1 MADTFVRDLWDR
13 LSVSASSVNDKRN
26 RRNKSS
32 YLESLRSLVHTTVW
46 VDQRDC
52 NPFQMGWAVHRFLE
66 DDIELNYLSW
76 NQRLGCLL
84 VLESIASLGRQDRSG
99 EPVQAVN
106 KSPFFNVFLND
117 IFALLHSFGK
127 EEKGGEPERLI
138 VLELLDIHLPDM
150 LGFETYQALQKQL
163 ETGISLDVDTM
174 NALEQII
181 DQSTKLYKDEGYVSP
196 LSWTSKGFA
205 KQALS
210 QLLAKQLPGVD
221 EKSSPSDILSF
232 ADSPPSTFP
241 QTEPPLALA
250 NLVFN
255 EEEEEEKTQLEPAQQ
270 AELMEY
276 LQNELFWLTPTQAH
290 LSVVIPPDAEE
301 GEEDSEFHYHLVL
314 ELFKLQ
320 AFEKPFSPDEE
331 RTVLEALGAGD
342 NEHSD
347 DEQDFSLRMVQECG
361 LTPQTLPRLVEH
373 NPLVA
378 HECLLKLLSTC
389 PSQKKNEYLSALV
402 GMDMSLQSMEVVNR
416 LATHVPKETTE
427 EALLHPEY
435 IHLYISNCISSC
447 ENIQDRHA
455 QNRLVR
461 LVCVFLQSLIRNKIV
476 NVDDLYFEVQ
486 AFCIEFSRIREA
498 AALFKLLKSM

>member
-1 MADTFVRDLWDR
+1 MADIFVRDLWDR
-13 LSVSASSVNDKRN
+13 LSVSAHEKRN
-26 RRNKSS
+26 RQNNS
-32 YLESLRSLVHTTVW
+32 YLERLRSMVHTTVW
-46 VDQRDC
+46 VDERNCD
-52 NPFQMGWAVHRFLE
+52 PFQMAWAVHRFLE

-84 VLESIASLGRQDRSG
+84 VLESIASLGLHDGSD
-99 EPVQAVN
+99 EPVQPVN
-106 KSPFFNVFLND
+106 KSPFFSMFLNH
-117 IFALLHSFGK
+117 IFSLLHSFWQD
-127 EEKGGEPERLI
+127 EKDGEPERLI
-138 VLELLDIHLPDM
+138 VLDLLERHLPAM
-150 LGFETYQALQKQL
+150 LGFETYQILQKEL
-163 ETGISLDVDTM
+163 ETGKPLDQNTT
-174 NALEQII
+174 NALERMIER
-181 DQSTKLYKDEGYVSP
+181 STNLYKDEGYTSP
-196 LSWTSKGFA
+196 LTWTSKGFA

-210 QLLAKQLPGVD
+210 QLLAKQIPKNN

-232 ADSPPSTFP
+232 ADSPPSRFP
-241 QTEPPLALA
+241 RIDPPFPLAD
-250 NLVFN
+250 LVFD
-255 EEEEEEKTQLEPAQQ
+255 EAEEEEKTRLEPAQQ

-276 LQNELFWLTPTQAH
+276 LQGELFWLTPTQAH
-290 LSVVIPPDAEE
+290 LAIVIPPENGDGKEE
-301 GEEDSEFHYHLVL
+301 SELRYHLVL

-331 RTVLEALGAGD
+331 RTVLEALGTGD
-342 NEHSD
+342 NEQ
-347 DEQDFSLRMVQECG
+347 EDFSLRMVQECG

-378 HECLLKLLSTC
+378 HECLLKLLSAC
-389 PSQKKNEYLSALV
+389 SSQKKNEYLSALV

-416 LATHVPKETTE
+416 LATHVPKQTTE
-427 EALLHPEY
+427 DPLLHPEY

-476 NVDDLYFEVQ
+476 SVDDLYFEVQ